1 MNYQQRFVY
10 TYNMGKKTYQV
21 KKNRKINKFQGYW
34 DSF

>member
-10 TYNMGKKTYQV
+10 TYNMGKKNIPSN
-21 KKNRKINKFQGYW
+21 KNRKINKFQGYW